1 MNHKLKTAMVL
12 SAAAAAGYSFLPSAA
27 AKYKRAILRKT
38 GQREERLRGTPKIL
52 YLTFDDGPHPVYTEK
67 LLNLLEKYQIKATFF
82 VVGKFAEENPQII
95 MRMKKE
101 GHRIGLHSYD
111 HKSAMIQSPKESAKD
126 FRQCVSVMKKLHID
140 TNLYRPPW
148 GHVNWITLRQLSA
161 AGMRKILWDV
171 MAQDW
176 EPDTDEETIQ
186 YKLLKR
192 AQAGDIICLH
202 DRQADSDESGL
213 PAESGEKM
221 LPPARMIA
229 ALEKTIPIWLEEGYV
244 FETIR

>member
-1 MNHKLKTAMVL
+1 MNHELKTAMVL
-12 SAAAAAGYSFLPSAA
+12 SAVAAAGYSFLPSSA

-38 GQREERLRGTPKIL
+38 GKREESLRGTPKVL

-67 LLNLLEKYQIKATFF
+67 LLNLLAEYQIKATFF

-95 MRMKKE
+95 MRMKEE
-101 GHRIGLHSYD
+101 GHQIGLHSYG
-111 HKSAMIQSPKESAKD
+111 HKSAMMQSPRESVKD
-126 FRQCVSVMKKLHID
+126 FRQCISVIKKLHIN

-148 GHVNWITLRQLSA
+148 GHVNWIMLRQLSA
-161 AGMRKILWDV
+161 AGMKKILWDV

-176 EPDTDEETIQ
+176 KSDTDEETIQ

-202 DRQADSDESGL
+202 DRQADSDERWI
-213 PAESGEKM
+213 PTESEEKI

-229 ALEKTIPIWLEEGYV
+229 ALEKTIPIWLEEGYI
-244 FETIR
+244 FETIQ

>member
-1 MNHKLKTAMVL
+1 MNHKLRTVMAL
-12 SAAAAAGYSFLPSAA
+12 SAAVAAGYSFLPSEA
-27 AKYKRAILRKT
+27 AKYRRAILRKT
-38 GQREERLRGTPKIL
+38 GRREELLHGAPKVL
-52 YLTFDDGPHPVYTEK
+52 YLTFDDGPHPVYTEM
-67 LLNLLEKYQIKATFF
+67 LLNLLEKHQIKATFF
-82 VVGKFAEENPQII
+82 VVGRFAEENPQMI
-95 MRMKKE
+95 MRMKEE
-101 GHRIGLHSYD
+101 GHQIGLHSYT
-111 HKSAMIQSPKESAKD
+111 HKSAMIQSPKEAAED
-126 FRQCVSVMKKLHID
+126 FKQCISVMKKLHIE
-140 TNLYRPPW
+140 TKLYRPPW
-148 GHVNWITLRQLSA
+148 GHVNWITLRLLSA
-161 AGMRKILWDV
+161 AGMKKILWDV

-192 AQAGDIICLH
+192 AQTGDVICLH
-202 DRQADSDESGL
+202 DRQADSDERGL